1 MIGPRAQHRFLN
13 HAVDVPEAHVVVGRQ
28 MQVGRAAFHQF
39 GRSPLAPFEA
49 AFDGRRALGR
59 NDRIIAVGE
68 HQTLVGQ
75 GYGLG
80 PARTAFGKHGHH
92 RHFQPGHF
100 VNIARYLLGRAG
112 VVLHRVAAR
121 REHIGVDGNALGFGY
136 LHVVQGLGVA
146 PGFGRA
152 AVAEFLAVAFFVPDD
167 QHRLVEDLFAPAS
180 GDIGPGYEHGRV
192 VGVLVLTADFRV
204 IVVHVFQNIAQ
215 TDALRV
221 THDAH
226 FVHGGQPIFQLAL
239 HEKEQIL
246 QRAQSLFRVGHRAV
260 LYAPLQFRQTLVQKA
275 DIHLVLARENIA
287 HVVQALRPGPLARS
301 FDGSVA

>member
-1 MIGPRAQHRFLN
+1 M
-13 HAVDVPEAHVVVGRQ
+13 
-28 MQVGRAAFHQF
+28 
-39 GRSPLAPFEA
+39 
-49 AFDGRRALGR
+49 
-59 NDRIIAVGE
+59 
-68 HQTLVGQ
+68 
-75 GYGLG
+75 
-80 PARTAFGKHGHH
+80 
-92 RHFQPGHF
+92 
-100 VNIARYLLGRAG
+100 
-112 VVLHRVAAR
+112 
-121 REHIGVDGNALGFGY
+121 DGNALGFGY

-192 VGVLVLTADFRV
+192 VGVLILTADFRV

-275 DIHLVLARENIA
+275 DILLVLARENIA
-287 HVVQALRPGPLARS
+287 HVVQALRQLMQLLIPIHLVFLFFIRGSAPAPSPVRSTARS
-301 FDGSVA
+301 LEKMLRLADEVASVTS